1 MLSAADRRV
10 ASAWKILAIVNV
22 FATVLMTNQ
31 ACAVRESSEGINM
44 PPIQHHSVPSAAAAA
59 VDQVRWI
66 RNNRPDRRHLFSVR
80 KSFNTPRVG
89 TQSPFRG
96 FKNQRLVIG
105 QYEST
110 SQLQKRKT
118 KQVVFDWLDFI
129 IDQSQGAGFLCPRDG
144 LCVRKR

>member
-1 MLSAADRRV
+1 MLSAADRRGF
-10 ASAWKILAIVNV
+10 AAWKVLAIVNV

-80 KSFNTPRVG
+80 KSFNSKGAAEGRDIFQTKALKNYPHTHHRPKKLPNPKANKLRYQG
-89 TQSPFRG
+89 FFQPFSG
-96 FKNQRLVIG
+96 
-105 QYEST
+105 
-110 SQLQKRKT
+110 
-118 KQVVFDWLDFI
+118 
-129 IDQSQGAGFLCPRDG
+129 
-144 LCVRKR
+144 